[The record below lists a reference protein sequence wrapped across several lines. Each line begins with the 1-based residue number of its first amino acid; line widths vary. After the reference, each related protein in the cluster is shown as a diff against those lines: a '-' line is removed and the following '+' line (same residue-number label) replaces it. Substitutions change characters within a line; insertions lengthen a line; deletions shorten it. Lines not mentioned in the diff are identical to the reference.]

1 MLFLSGCQKIYKT
14 TAAKAAHHFIQTV
27 DKGNVFVFIS
37 NSGRFEPTLNL
48 AKEAR
53 LHGMIVI
60 SISSIENNDLAE
72 VSDYNLR
79 FFSKPREYEGADF
92 TSRLGSFFVISS
104 FMEYFNLQRKGDNS
118 NEPSASD

>member
-1 MLFLSGCQKIYKT
+1 MK
-14 TAAKAAHHFIQTV
+14 TV

-79 FFSKPREYEGADF
+79 FFSKTREYEGADF